1 LIVRQHAEN
10 RPLKKPARDE
20 RARAREIRGLHASHQ
35 GTWRGSGTLGLV
47 WPSAF
52 AATRRALAAQVLL
65 APTLCTRSPAA
76 RLIALRKGRG
86 PPGTEKL
93 QAKCRST
100 PLQRTM
106 REVMQ
111 GFTRMGN
118 SFQRIS
124 SKPQEGQWTSQFQV
138 KLCHIL
144 TVDSHPHC

>member
-1 LIVRQHAEN
+1 MPLIVRQHAEN

-20 RARAREIRGLHASHQ
+20 RARAREIRGLHLSRVT
-35 GTWRGSGTLGLV
+35 GTWRGSGTIGLV

-93 QAKCRST
+93 QAQWRSA
-100 PLQRTM
+100 PVHRTDAGGDA
-106 REVMQ
+106 
-111 GFTRMGN
+111 GFHKSGEQFSNGSPQNLNRRGDKFN
-118 SFQRIS
+118 CAS
-124 SKPQEGQWTSQFQV
+124 SSPST
-138 KLCHIL
+138 LN
-144 TVDSHPHC
+144 PHC